1 MKATAPEKIYLIR
14 NISTPTSLNTTNDC
28 HEKYLQEWYKGR
40 EKEEDIE
47 YTRTDAFI
55 EKACMNLKKLMYD
68 NLMFQGRLH
77 REAVI
82 NNFVE
87 DFKNYMKGE

>member
-1 MKATAPEKIYLIR
+1 MKANAPEKIYLIR

-47 YTRTDAFI
+47 YTRTDVFI
-55 EKACMNLKKLMYD
+55 EKVIKFFTPHIQDNSGGYD
-68 NLMFQGRLH
+68 RAN
-77 REAVI
+77 VI
-82 NNFVE
+82 ENFR
-87 DFKNYMKGE
+87 NYMKGE

>member
-1 MKATAPEKIYLIR
+1 MKANEAPEKIYLIR

-40 EKEEDIE
+40 EKDTDIE
-47 YTRTDAFI
+47 YTRTDAFM
-55 EKACMNLKKLMYD
+55 EKACNYLQENLWKVVYED
-68 NLMFQGRLH
+68 ADFRQR
-77 REAVI
+77 
-82 NNFVE
+82 FVT